1 MRTRLLAALSFL
13 FTAPFALAADTPI
26 PEWIWLNKDSPDGE
40 VVLFRKEFTVDGD
53 VKSATLLGSCDNQL
67 RVYLNGDDVAAS
79 EAWETP
85 AKETVTRSVKN
96 GRNVLSARGKN
107 NEAIAGLLIKL
118 DLTLTDGRAQAIV
131 TDTTWQATGVALPR
145 GWWFAN
151 YEPKPADGWR
161 KPISHGRYGM
171 QPWGDFAQAAE
182 GSGALAAD
190 QIKLLPGFK
199 AELLYSVPRDQGSWV
214 SMTFDNKGR
223 IITSHERGALYRV
236 TPPKDGEAL
245 AVEKLE
251 APTVRVNGV
260 EVDIGA
266 AQGLLHA
273 FDSLYVMINRG
284 NYSGLYR
291 LRDTDGD
298 DRYDKAELLKKLEG
312 SGEHGPHAIA
322 LSPDGKS
329 LYVVAGN
336 FTQIAS
342 GMDLASAAH
351 RNWAEDILLP
361 RMPDGG
367 GHDPNIMAP
376 GGWVART
383 DPDGKN
389 WSLLCAGLRNTYD
402 IAFNTDGELFG
413 FDSDMEWDTGSSW
426 YRPTRINHLVSG
438 AEFGWRNGSGK
449 WPAYYPDSLGGI
461 NIGWSSP
468 TGVAFG
474 TGAKFPAKY
483 QRAFYALDWSYGK
496 VYAVHL
502 SPAGASYT
510 GTFEEFFSGKP
521 LPVTDLAIGPDGAMY
536 FTIGGRGT
544 QSGLYR
550 VTYAGPESTAPAPPL
565 HDSAAAEA
573 RALRHK
579 LEAYHTKND
588 SAAIDFAWPHL
599 DSPDRS
605 IRYAARVTIEHQD
618 PKLWQARAL
627 AETRVTALNQ
637 AMVALV
643 RAAPNQP
650 PSIVTDAL
658 ARVPLDRVSEEQ
670 ALEALRV
677 YGLAFI
683 RMGRPDAQTAAK
695 IVARL
700 DPLFP
705 SPSDSVN
712 RELCQLLV
720 YLESP
725 TVVPKSMKLL
735 GEALT
740 QEEQVHY
747 VVTLR
752 NAKQGWTPELR
763 RAYFGWINLAQ
774 QKFAGGHSFR
784 PFLDNVRRDAIA
796 TLNPDEKK
804 ALEAVLKG
812 SSVEVTLRESQ
823 PRQFVHNWQMEDIVP
838 LLAQADRGRN
848 FESGKAAFEA
858 AQCLKCH
865 RFNGEGGSTGPDIS
879 GIGNRFNARD
889 LLESILLPSKVVS
902 DQYQNIRIATDND
915 VIVGRIERDEPDRLV
930 IRTHPL
936 AGTTVEVKKS
946 AIRDQRP
953 DKLSTMPEE
962 LVSVLKKDEVL
973 DLLAYLRSGGNPR
986 DGAFAK

>member
-1 MRTRLLAALSFL
+1 MRTRLLAALTLLLTTSL
-13 FTAPFALAADTPI
+13 ARAADAPVA
-26 PEWIWLNKDSPDGE
+26 EWIWLNKDSPDGE

-53 VKSATLLGSCDNQL
+53 VKLATLLGSCDNQL

-85 AKETVTRSVKN
+85 AKENVTRSVKK
-96 GRNVLSARGKN
+96 GRNVLSVRGKN
-107 NEAIAGLLIKL
+107 NEAVAGLLIKL
-118 DLTLTDGRAQAIV
+118 DITLASGRSQTVV
-131 TDTTWQATGVALPR
+131 TDTTWQATDVALPR
-145 GWWFAN
+145 GWWFAD

-161 KPISHGRYGM
+161 KTISHGKYGM
-171 QPWGDFAQAAE
+171 QPWGDFAQASE
-182 GSGALAAD
+182 GAGALPAD
-190 QIKLLPGFK
+190 QIKLLPGFR

-236 TPPKDGEAL
+236 TLPTDGKVV
-245 AVEKLE
+245 AVEKLDP
-251 APTVRVNGV
+251 PTVRVNGV
-260 EVDIGA
+260 EVDVGA
-266 AQGLLHA
+266 AQGLLYA

-284 NYSGLYR
+284 NYSGMYR

-298 DRYDKAELLKKLEG
+298 DRFDKAELLKKLEG
-312 SGEHGPHAIA
+312 AGEHGPHAIV
-322 LSPDGKS
+322 LSPDGRS
-329 LYVVAGN
+329 LYCVAGN
-336 FTQIAS
+336 FTQIPS
-342 GMDLASAAH
+342 GIDLAHAAH

-383 DPDGKN
+383 DPDGKS

-402 IAFNTDGELFG
+402 IAFNPDGELFG
-413 FDSDMEWDTGSSW
+413 FDSDMEWDTGTSW

-468 TGVAFG
+468 TGIAFG
-474 TGAKFPAKY
+474 TDAHFPDKY
-483 QRAFYALDWSYGK
+483 RRALFACDWAYGK
-496 VYAVHL
+496 MYAVHL
-502 SPAGASYT
+502 AESGSGYT
-510 GTFEEFFSGKP
+510 GTFEEFLSGKP
-521 LPVTDLAIGPDGAMY
+521 LPLTDVAIGPDGAMY

-550 VTYAGPESTAPAPPL
+550 VRYAADLGVGHISPIAGYQNR
-565 HDSAAAEA
+565 D
-573 RALRHK
+573 RDVRHK
-579 LEAYHTKND
+579 LEAYHTKSD
-588 SAAIDFAWPHL
+588 PPAIDFAWPYL
-599 DSPDRS
+599 DSPDRN
-605 IRYAARVTIEHQD
+605 IRYAARVAVEHQD
-618 PKLWQARAL
+618 PKLWQTRAL
-627 AETRVTALNQ
+627 AETRVTAVNQ
-637 AMVALV
+637 ALV
-643 RAAPNQP
+643 
-650 PSIVTDAL
+650 AL
-658 ARVPLDRVSEEQ
+658 ARVGPKEAQGPLLEALGRIPLDRVSEEQ

-683 RMGRPDAQTAAK
+683 RMGRPDTQTAAK
-695 IVARL
+695 VLARL
-700 DPLFP
+700 DPLLP
-705 SPSDSVN
+705 SPSPTVN

-725 TVVPKSMKLL
+725 TVVAKSMKLL

-752 NAKQGWTPELR
+752 NAKQGWTPQLR

-784 PFLDNVRRDAIA
+784 PFLDNVRRDAVA

-804 ALEAVLKG
+804 ALEDVLKG
-812 SSVEVTLRESQ
+812 TSVDVALRDSQ

-838 LLAQADRGRN
+838 LVDQAGRGRN
-848 FESGKAAFEA
+848 FESGRAAFEA

-865 RFNGEGGSTGPDIS
+865 RFNGEGGSTGPDLS
-879 GIGNRFNARD
+879 GVGNRFNARD

-902 DQYQNIRIATDND
+902 DQYQNVRVATDND
-915 VIVGRIERDEPDRLV
+915 VVVGRIERDEPDRLV

-946 AIRDQRP
+946 AIKDQRP
-953 DKLSTMPEE
+953 DKLSMMPEG
-962 LVSVLKKDEVL
+962 LVSVLKKEEVL
-973 DLLAYLRSGGNPR
+973 DLLAYLRSGANPR
-986 DGAFAK
+986 DVAFQK